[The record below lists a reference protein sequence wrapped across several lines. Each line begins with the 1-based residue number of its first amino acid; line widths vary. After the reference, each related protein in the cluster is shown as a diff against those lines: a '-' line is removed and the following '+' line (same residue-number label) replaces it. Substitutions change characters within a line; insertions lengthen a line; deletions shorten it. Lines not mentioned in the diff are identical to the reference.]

1 MDTGQ
6 LGTFLSSD
14 HLPLLLSAAAMLL
27 ALGSI
32 LFTASAR
39 RRHRE
44 ELTTLRERAD
54 TLWREVDEFRVAQ
67 FNRTGESGSSPHMSS
82 LFDEARYRTEKE
94 AYDKLWPQVWHLYER
109 LGMFLRAVEAGEA
122 SGELRLEARHAALE
136 ARNLL
141 NRNRPFCSDVVDG
154 LATRLIDT
162 EIKAHLAACQHL
174 DLLKDVSN
182 TSSSHDR
189 RVLQDKCHS
198 LHEGDARDLINQLA
212 STIRERSI
220 RNS

>member
-6 LGTFLSSD
+6 LWNLLSSD
-14 HLPLLLSAAAMLL
+14 NLPLLLAAGALL
-27 ALGSI
+27 FALIAILLSTGS
-32 LFTASAR
+32 R
-39 RRHRE
+39 RRHQE
-44 ELTTLRERAD
+44 QIATLRERSD
-54 TLWREVDEFRVAQ
+54 TLWREVDDIRVAQ
-67 FNRTGESGSSPHMSS
+67 FNHTSDSAAPAHSSSP
-82 LFDEARYRTEKE
+82 LDEARYQTEKE
-94 AYDKLWPQVWHLYER
+94 AYDKIWPQMWHLHDR

-136 ARNLL
+136 ARSLL
-141 NRNRPFCSDVVDG
+141 NRNRPFCSEVVEG
-154 LATRLIDT
+154 LCTRFIDT

-182 TSSSHDR
+182 ASSSHDR

-212 STIRERSI
+212 SSIRQRTIRS
-220 RNS
+220 S